1 MTAMVYI
8 ICPAGLVKAVL
19 RGIYMVLPM
28 GVWSTG
34 GSPNPPDRGKGA
46 TQGKGVF
53 TDKEAEGI
61 QANLLIRVNTPLYL
75 TVT

>member
-1 MTAMVYI
+1 MTAMVCI
-8 ICPAGLVKAVL
+8 ICPAGLPSQSCGAFLWYTRWVYDLWVKVPTSL
-19 RGIYMVLPM
+19 
-28 GVWSTG
+28 
-34 GSPNPPDRGKGA
+34 DREKVT